1 MLLEECK
8 YVAKEKNIP
17 LYIIDN
23 IEISSDSD
31 RENSDEGNSDEENL
45 KSTNVA
51 HILKLIF
58 EPYKKYFWLFFF
70 VYT

>member
-8 YVAKEKNIP
+8 YVAKEKKIT

-23 IEISSDSD
+23 IKISSDSD
-31 RENSDEGNSDEENL
+31 RENSDKGNSENL
-45 KSTNVA
+45 KSTNVT

-58 EPYKKYFWLFFF
+58 EPYKKYFWLFFC

>member
-8 YVAKEKNIP
+8 YVSKEKNIP

-23 IEISSDSD
+23 IEISSVSD
-31 RENSDEGNSDEENL
+31 RENSDEGNSENL
-45 KSTNVA
+45 KSTNVT

-58 EPYKKYFWLFFF
+58 ELYKKYF
-70 VYT
+70 